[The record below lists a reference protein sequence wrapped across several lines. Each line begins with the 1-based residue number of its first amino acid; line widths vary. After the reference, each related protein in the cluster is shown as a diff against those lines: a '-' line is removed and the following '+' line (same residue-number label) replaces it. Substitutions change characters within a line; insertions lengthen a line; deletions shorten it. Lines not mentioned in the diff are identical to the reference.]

1 MGTDQAK
8 MIVKR
13 TVTHGLMVGIL
24 MAGALTQVG
33 RAAQIQQQDISPSK
47 AKLQL
52 AIEDL
57 IQSFGD
63 SYLKGSDYL
72 HCLQKLQAG
81 DVKGLRQL
89 QQQALLA
96 NPLIDFQRL
105 IVLKRKKGQVGLPT
119 NHQCNFAL
127 KQTGY
132 DNELAIL
139 SPVHP
144 SGRLTTLFRPPGR
157 RFVGEVD
164 LHYDAERLL
173 FTMPDGTHWSVHE
186 LQLNGSGLR
195 QITPD
200 AHPDVDCFDGCYL
213 PNGRIVFAST
223 ASYTAVPCWHGK
235 ERACSL
241 YLINAD
247 GSGMRQLCFDQDLD
261 LHPAVLANG
270 QVIYSRWDYT
280 GIMHMYA
287 RPLMVMNPDGT
298 GQRAVYG
305 SNSYWPNCLFFPR
318 EVPGQPGKLISI
330 MAGYHN
336 DPRMGQ
342 LALLDLAQ
350 GWYETEGV
358 VQMIPG
364 RKRDVKPVIKDW
376 LTAHIWPKFLHP
388 WPLSDKYF
396 LVAMQPQENAAWGIY
411 LVDVF
416 DNIVPILTD
425 AAYDFY
431 EPIPLVK
438 RARARVVPERVDL
451 EREDAVVYLHDIYQG
466 PGLTGVPRGT
476 IKALRVASYHYGYPG
491 MAGPDKCGSG
501 GPWEVMRI
509 LGTVPLN
516 EDGSV
521 TFRVPACVPLTL
533 QPLDSEGKAVQLMRS
548 WFSAMPGETISCV
561 GCHEAP
567 KDVPAPR
574 VQSAALQRPRDIEPW
589 YGPVRGFDFAR
600 EVQPV
605 LDAHCVRCHN
615 GAQQG
620 LPDLR
625 DETHHPHY
633 TGRSLRRLG
642 RKRIHPEVAQA
653 LGGTKVR
660 YTPAYEAL
668 LPYIR
673 RVNVEDDVRLLTPG
687 EYHADTSEL
696 IQMLQKGHQ
705 GLRLDAESWD
715 RLITWIDL
723 NGPCHGSWHEVAPVP
738 DRASERR
745 WELAQL
751 YGGPRENP
759 ESVPAVLTRKIVSDA
774 AGPLPYAD
782 TGRREARARE
792 EGVASGEWLVASKEG
807 VTGEPESRTIELTP
821 GISLTLV
828 KIPAGCFVM
837 GDAHGEVDETPR
849 QVTVPQAFWMGC
861 CEVSNAQYR
870 CFDAQHNSGVYSKR
884 YVSQDGPGLSL
895 NSPNQP
901 ALRVAWGRAQ
911 AFCDWLSKKSGL
923 RITLPTEAQ
932 WEYACR
938 AGTRGPLNY
947 GDLDSDFSEHANLA
961 DAALHVAPMGPEG
974 CDTNAELHMGNGV
987 FESALYGSA
996 VPCEACCNDQATV
1009 TAPVGQ
1015 YRPNAWGL
1023 YDMHGNVCEWTR
1035 SSYTSGTGTS
1045 QAHKVVRGGSWV
1057 DRPKRSRS
1065 AMRLGYPAW
1074 QRVFN
1079 VGFRVVWESDFSEGG
1094 PPVSDVELSRG
1105 AMSGRQQRLSK

>member
-1 MGTDQAK
+1 MTYWLTVGLL
-8 MIVKR
+8 IV
-13 TVTHGLMVGIL
+13 GWPAGIWAQPSAPGHAD
-24 MAGALTQVG
+24 MNQEFTAL
-33 RAAQIQQQDISPSK
+33 R
-47 AKLQL
+47 L
-52 AIEDL
+52 AIRDL
-57 IQSFGD
+57 IDSHGQSYGQG
-63 SYLKGSDYL
+63 LPHLQRL
-72 HCLQKLQAG
+72 HALERRARSG
-81 DVKGLRQL
+81 EPGLRKELGRL
-89 QQQALLA
+89 QRRALLA
-96 NPLIDFQRL
+96 NPLLDFQRL

-132 DNELAIL
+132 DNELAML
-139 SPVHP
+139 SPVRP
-144 SGRLTTLFRPPGR
+144 GGTLTSLYRPPGR
-157 RFVGEVD
+157 RFVGEMD
-164 LHYDAERLL
+164 LHHDAERLL
-173 FTMPDGTHWSVHE
+173 FTMPDGTHWNIHE
-186 LQLNGSGLR
+186 MTLDRSKLR

-200 AHPDVDCFDGCYL
+200 EHPDVDCFDGCYL

-223 ASYTAVPCWHGK
+223 ASFTGVPCWHGK

-247 GSGMRQLCFDQDLD
+247 GSDMRQLCFDQDLD

-280 GIMHMYA
+280 GIMHMYL

-305 SNSYWPNCLFFPR
+305 SNSYWPNSLFFPR
-318 EVPGQPGKLISI
+318 EVPGHPGKLITI

-342 LALLDLAQ
+342 LALLDISK

-358 VQMIPG
+358 IQMIPG
-364 RKRDVKPVIKDW
+364 RKQAVKPIIKDA

-388 WPLSDKYF
+388 WPLSDKHF
-396 LVAMQPQENAAWGIY
+396 LVAMQPKENAPWGIY

-438 RARARVVPERVDL
+438 RDRPRVIPERVDL
-451 EREDAVVYLHDIYQG
+451 ERDDAIVYLHDIYQG
-466 PGLTGVPRGT
+466 PGLAGVPRGT
-476 IKALRVASYHYGYPG
+476 IKALRVAAYHYGYPG

-548 WFSAMPGETISCV
+548 WFTAMPGETVSCV

-567 KDVPAPR
+567 KDAPSPH
-574 VQSAALQRPRDIEPW
+574 VKTAAYQTARDIEPW
-589 YGPVRGFDFAR
+589 YGPARGFDFGR

-605 LDAHCVRCHN
+605 LNALCVRCHD
-615 GAQQG
+615 GSQAG

-625 DETHHPHY
+625 AEMHHPQY
-633 TGRSLRRLG
+633 TGRPLNRLG

-705 GLRLDAESWD
+705 GVRLDAESWE

-723 NGPCHGSWHEVAPVP
+723 NGPCHGTWNEVALVP
-738 DRASERR
+738 ERASARR

-759 ESVPAVLTRKIVSDA
+759 EVVPAVLTTRITVPVPDPVPGVSTARGDD
-774 AGPLPYAD
+774 LPG
-782 TGRREARARE
+782 TVE
-792 EGVASGEWLVASKEG
+792 VASGEWRGASNVQPQTK
-807 VTGEPESRTIELTP
+807 SIELAS
-821 GISLTLV
+821 GVSLTLV
-828 KIPAGCFVM
+828 KIPSGQFVM
-837 GDAHGEVDETPR
+837 GDTQGEADETPR
-849 QVTVPQAFWMGC
+849 KVTIPRAFWMGT
-861 CEVSNAQYR
+861 CEIANAQYR
-870 CFDAQHNSGVYSKR
+870 CFDPEHDSGVYTKR
-884 YVSQDGPGLSL
+884 YVSRDGPGMSL
-895 NSPNQP
+895 NRPDQP
-901 ALRVAWGRAQ
+901 VLRVSWDRAN
-911 AFCDWLSKKSGL
+911 AFCRWLSQKSGL

-938 AGTRGPLNY
+938 AGTCSPLNY
-947 GDLDSDFSEHANLA
+947 GDLDTDFSQYANLA
-961 DAALHVAPMGPEG
+961 DAALRVEPT
-974 CDTNAELHMGNGV
+974 DTGGLDSNINLHMGNGV
-987 FESALYGSA
+987 FESAIYGSV
-996 VPCEACCNDQATV
+996 VPCDARFNDRAVV

-1023 YDMHGNVCEWTR
+1023 HDMHGNVCEWTR
-1035 SSYTSGTGTS
+1035 SSYAAGASPE
-1045 QAHKVVRGGSWV
+1045 HKVVRSGSWV

-1065 AMRLGYPAW
+1065 AMRLGYPTW

-1079 VGFRVVWESDFSEGG
+1079 VGFRVVCESDLVETGPLVSSQPGG
-1094 PPVSDVELSRG
+1094 P
-1105 AMSGRQQRLSK
+1105 